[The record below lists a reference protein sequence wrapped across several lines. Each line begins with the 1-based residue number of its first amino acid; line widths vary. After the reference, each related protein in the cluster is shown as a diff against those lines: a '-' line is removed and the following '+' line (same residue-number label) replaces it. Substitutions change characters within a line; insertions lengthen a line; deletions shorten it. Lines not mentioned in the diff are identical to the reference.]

1 MKIKLG
7 EIKVKHQALCGGIVR
22 KNLPARLSYAI
33 GKNILN
39 LESEFNELESARH
52 KLAEQYAKKDENGN
66 PVIENGEYVFDENEE
81 AFNKEYKDLLDMEV
95 EINIL
100 TLPVDI
106 IDLFEDI
113 RYDTPSPLD
122 MISIDFML
130 VNPQEAVIEDV
141 EPRD

>member
-7 EIKVKHQALCGGIVR
+7 EIKVKHQALCGIVR

-33 GKNILN
+33 GKNILK
-39 LESEFNELESARH
+39 LEGEFKELESARH

-66 PVIENGEYVFDENEE
+66 LVIENGKYVFGDNEE
-81 AFNKEYKDLLDMEV
+81 IFDKEYKDLLDMEV
-95 EINIL
+95 EIDIL
-100 TLPVDI
+100 TLPVNI
-106 IDLFEDI
+106 IDSFEDT
-113 RYDTPSPLD
+113 RYDAPSPLD